1 MARHRFLRNPH
12 SPISSCSSS
21 FWAPPCLHC
30 ARAVVKPFLTLIPSS
45 WHICVNSCASTTE
58 VAIEAPEWPGC
69 SPQHSHQGRYPG
81 LQPNFQL
88 GAPVLPCSS
97 SSITVL
103 NPSHQHYTGFVVGE
117 KQMLSFRL
125 SRVMLPVLLFLTA
138 LLSQQIR
145 QASDL
150 AIRTN
155 PHTSVYLSVRF
166 GHSKRLKSSAWA
178 G

>member
-1 MARHRFLRNPH
+1 
-12 SPISSCSSS
+12 
-21 FWAPPCLHC
+21 
-30 ARAVVKPFLTLIPSS
+30 
-45 WHICVNSCASTTE
+45 
-58 VAIEAPEWPGC
+58 
-69 SPQHSHQGRYPG
+69 
-81 LQPNFQL
+81 
-88 GAPVLPCSS
+88 
-97 SSITVL
+97 
-103 NPSHQHYTGFVVGE
+103 
-117 KQMLSFRL
+117 MLSFRL

-178 G
+178 GWKVTRKNILKNPNVVWTENDTNPPPPIFALNFFFPKCMHSWSCWTKNSFFATLLIKAMIKCYHRAQRSPSILVTFFATFGSKGM